1 MPGQP
6 KAPWVP
12 KDPGRVFWGGGQP
25 TRTPQEPGTVGT
37 MVLTGVAYVC
47 FSPYSVAAAVR
58 HVPIPTLPRES
69 WGSGIRLLLAGK
81 SGAGKSATG
90 NTLLGERV
98 FESRPAA
105 KLVTA
110 SCVQAWGRCDG
121 EDVTVIDTADI
132 LHPGAATS
140 EAYKEIAR
148 CVRLSSPGPHALLLV
163 TPLGQFTEEDA
174 EAAQRLQDIFGADV
188 LRRTVVLL
196 THAEALAGRPLQE
209 HLRRG
214 GSEALQDL
222 ILQCGGRCCS
232 FRNGAAGLEQEQQA
246 ARVMGMVCRVLRE
259 HRGTWHSSAMYLE
272 PSLTEEKVREHMGRH
287 RAERRRRERAR
298 AEPRR
303 RIVACGIVLFALA
316 LLSLIFLLFPDRL
329 YFFLRFHILQ

>member
-1 MPGQP
+1 
-6 KAPWVP
+6 
-12 KDPGRVFWGGGQP
+12 
-25 TRTPQEPGTVGT
+25 
-37 MVLTGVAYVC
+37 
-47 FSPYSVAAAVR
+47 
-58 HVPIPTLPRES
+58 
-69 WGSGIRLLLAGK
+69 
-81 SGAGKSATG
+81 
-90 NTLLGERV
+90 

-121 EDVTVIDTADI
+121 VNVTVIDTADI

-232 FRNGAAGLEQEQQA
+232 FRNGAAGLGAEQQA

-259 HRGTWHSSAMYLE
+259 HGGTWHSSAMYLE

-298 AEPRR
+298 AEPQR
-303 RIVACGIVLFALA
+303 RIVACGILYPVALGSGVREQGTTA
-316 LLSLIFLLFPDRL
+316 ISSRLQASPSGFPVQCHFIVATL
-329 YFFLRFHILQ
+329 PEPQMPLRASKGLRRAESISEAPG